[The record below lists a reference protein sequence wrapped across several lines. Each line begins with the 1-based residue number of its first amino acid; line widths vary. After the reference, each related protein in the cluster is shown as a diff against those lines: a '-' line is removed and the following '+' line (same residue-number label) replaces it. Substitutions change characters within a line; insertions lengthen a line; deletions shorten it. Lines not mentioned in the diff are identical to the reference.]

1 MITRILIVDDDPDI
15 LLLLTRSLT
24 LVGPDYQLEVCQS
37 GTEALTLGQIRPFDL
52 VISDY
57 SMDDLNGLQLASK
70 LKERQPELKVILMSG
85 NGYAGLAQKT
95 AEAGLNGFISKP
107 FKLAKVFET
116 VRAVL
121 EA

>member
-1 MITRILIVDDDPDI
+1 MIRRILIVDHDPDI
-15 LLLLTRSLT
+15 LLLLTRSVT

-121 EA
+121 EV

>member
-1 MITRILIVDDDPDI
+1 MIRRILIVDDDPDI

-57 SMDDLNGLQLASK
+57 SMNDLNGLQLASK

>member
-1 MITRILIVDDDPDI
+1 MIRRILIVDDDPDI

-57 SMDDLNGLQLASK
+57 SMNDLNGLQLASK
-70 LKERQPELKVILMSG
+70 LKERLPGLKVILMSG
-85 NGYAGLAQKT
+85 NEYAGLAQKT

>member
-1 MITRILIVDDDPDI
+1 MIRRILIVDDDPDI

-37 GTEALTLGQIRPFDL
+37 RTEALTLGQIRHFDL

>member
-1 MITRILIVDDDPDI
+1 MIRRILIVDDDPDI